1 MLRGRR
7 IAFDYGDVRIGV
19 AISDPDSILASPLT
33 TLASGDPKLFAQIAE
48 LITEHGPI
56 ALFVGEPI
64 NLSGESSASSQ
75 KAAAFASQ
83 LLAEFNLPVTMIDE
97 RLSTVSA
104 TRAMRE
110 SGVSAKEARGRI
122 DMAAAVAILEQG
134 LALEK
139 AQNSAK
145 ANDV

>member
-33 TLASGDPKLFAQIAE
+33 TLSSGDPILFRQIAQ
-48 LITEHGPI
+48 LINEHEPI
-56 ALFVGEPI
+56 ALYVGDPL
-64 NLSGESSASSQ
+64 NLSGESSASAQ
-75 KAAAFASQ
+75 KAKEFADNLRS
-83 LLAEFNLPVTMIDE
+83 EFSIPVTMIDE

-104 TRAMRE
+104 TNAMRQ
-110 SGVSAKEARGRI
+110 SGINSKDARSRI

-134 LALEK
+134 IALDR
-139 AQNSAK
+139 AK
-145 ANDV
+145 NV

>member
-33 TLASGDPKLFAQIAE
+33 TLSSGDPKLFTQISELIAE
-48 LITEHGPI
+48 HEPV
-56 ALFVGEPI
+56 ALYVGEPL
-64 NLSGESSASSQ
+64 NLSGQSSTSAQ
-75 KAAAFASQ
+75 KAVSFAEKLRS
-83 LLAEFNLPVTMIDE
+83 EFRLPVTLIDE

-104 TRAMRE
+104 TNAIRQ
-110 SGVSAKEARGRI
+110 SGVNAKEARSKI

-134 LALEK
+134 LAIEK
-139 AQNSAK
+139 AKHA
-145 ANDV
+145 

>member
-33 TLASGDPKLFAQIAE
+33 TLSSGDPKLFKQIAE
-48 LITEHGPI
+48 LVAEHEPV
-56 ALFVGEPI
+56 AVYVGDPI
-64 NLSGESSASSQ
+64 NLSGESSASAQ
-75 KAAAFASQ
+75 KARAFADDVHS
-83 LLAEFNLPVTMIDE
+83 EFSIPVTMIDE

-104 TRAMRE
+104 TNAMRE
-110 SGVSAKEARGRI
+110 SGINSKDARSRI

-134 LALEK
+134 IALDR
-139 AQNSAK
+139 AK
-145 ANDV
+145 NV

>member
-33 TLASGDPKLFAQIAE
+33 TLSSGDPKLFAQISELLAE
-48 LITEHGPI
+48 HEPI
-56 ALFVGEPI
+56 AIYVGEPL
-64 NLSGESSASSQ
+64 NLSGQSSTSAQ
-75 KAAAFASQ
+75 KATAFAEK
-83 LLAEFNLPVTMIDE
+83 LHTEFGIPVTLIDE

-104 TRAMRE
+104 TNAMRQN
-110 SGVSAKEARGRI
+110 GVNAKDARSKI

-134 LALEK
+134 LAIEK
-139 AQNSAK
+139 AKDA
-145 ANDV
+145 

>member
-33 TLASGDPKLFAQIAE
+33 TLSSGDPKLFAQISE
-48 LITEHGPI
+48 LFSEHEPV
-56 ALFVGEPI
+56 ALYVGEPL
-64 NLSGESSASSQ
+64 NLSGQSSTSAE
-75 KAAAFASQ
+75 KAGAFAEKLQS
-83 LLAEFNLPVTMIDE
+83 EFSIPVTMIDE

-104 TRAMRE
+104 TNAMRQ
-110 SGVSAKEARGRI
+110 SGVTAKEARSKI

-134 LALEK
+134 LAIER
-139 AQNSAK
+139 AK
-145 ANDV
+145 DA